1 MKTNSINLIPADH
14 QYESI
19 DINKSKILVGS
30 ADNCDITIGATSISH
45 YHALIESDKDGM
57 MLIMDLNSAN
67 GVFVNGSRITSITPI
82 TIEDSVTIGS
92 VHYTV
97 INSDEKAKFE
107 QLDSEVAFIS
117 SDEKV
122 YVPTQLSGNEIL
134 IDDEYCDIIF
144 DESHFSPITEV
155 AVKNISISDY
165 IQMEEID
172 EAFELE
178 KRDYAKCIQVT
189 TLTTGTILDQF
200 YLPLNLK
207 TIKAS
212 STPQNKTILIE
223 NLAGAEEDFISI
235 QNGMVHINPL
245 AGFSISKDSLSLEDE
260 STVIILTKGT
270 YQVFIE
276 ISDVPNHLINI
287 PQIVREKAF
296 IKDSAKV
303 VAGIMLPL
311 LMLLF
316 VNFEIPKPKKK
327 ISIIYK
333 KPTNAKV
340 EGKKLASTNPTD
352 KVKNTGHKS
361 TKQPEKKVSH
371 SKAGKKA
378 KQKAPK
384 KVTKVAKAEPKKAP
398 TKPTKKAKAPV
409 KAYSFKMASNV
420 KSLFSKSK
428 SVTKTASR
436 SVASSSASS
445 SAVTG
450 SLNTQVSG
458 TASSEVGNMGSDLA
472 GAAASMGS
480 KGLSSKAGRDTS
492 YIQTKTV
499 VLGSMDPELLRK
511 ILQRYLPQ
519 FRHCYQE
526 ELATNSEDIK
536 GIVDLNFT
544 ILGSGKVSEIDIKA
558 KDKRF
563 SRGGIN
569 CMGKVLSIIDFPK
582 PKGGGRVAV
591 KQPLS
596 FFSEQENS

>member
-14 QYESI
+14 QFESI

-30 ADNCDITIGATSISH
+30 ASNCDITIGASSISH

-92 VHYTV
+92 IHYTV
-97 INSDEKAKFE
+97 ISGEEKATFE

-144 DESHFSPITEV
+144 DESHFNPITEV

-165 IQMEEID
+165 IQLEEID
-172 EAFELE
+172 ESFELE

-212 STPQNKTILIE
+212 STLQNKTILVE
-223 NLAGAEEDFISI
+223 NLEGAEEDFITI
-235 QNGMVHINPL
+235 ENGMVHINPL
-245 AGFSISKDSLSLEDE
+245 AGFSISKNSLSLDDE

-270 YQVFIE
+270 YQIFIE

-287 PQIVREKAF
+287 PQIKREKAF

-303 VAGIMLPL
+303 FAGIMLPL

-340 EGKKLASTNPTD
+340 DGKKLASTNPTD

-384 KVTKVAKAEPKKAP
+384 KVTKVAKAAPKKAP
-398 TKPTKKAKAPV
+398 AKPTKKAKAPV
-409 KAYSFKMASNV
+409 KAYAFKMKSNV
-420 KSLFSKSK
+420 KSLFSNSK
-428 SVTKTASR
+428 SVAKTASR
-436 SVASSSASS
+436 SVASENAS

-544 ILGSGKVSEIDIKA
+544 ILGSGKVSEIDITA

-591 KQPLS
+591 RQPLS
-596 FFSEQENS
+596 FFAEQENS